1 MLIYFVR
8 HANAGKSVANPAQDA
23 KRPLDKAGVR
33 QSSYVGKALA
43 ALDTQVEVI
52 ISSPLKRAVQTA
64 SLIANELAHDR
75 QIVISEALGK
85 NADFKAFQE
94 LLRKHSKHDAIM
106 VVGHNPSLS
115 QFISNV
121 ITGNVNGRAVDLKKG
136 AAARVEHDGRKPAV
150 LQWCITPRIVET
162 VYQAART
169 SSRPKT
175 SRK

>member
-8 HANAGKSVANPAQDA
+8 HASAGKSLSDPAHDA

-33 QSSYVGKALA
+33 QSAYVGRALA
-43 ALDTQVEVI
+43 ALETQVEVI
-52 ISSPLKRAVQTA
+52 ISSPLKRAAQTA
-64 SLIANELAHDR
+64 SLVANELAHDR
-75 QIVISEALGK
+75 KIMFSEALGK
-85 NADFKAFQE
+85 DAEFNAFQE
-94 LLRKHSKHDAIM
+94 LLRKYAKHDAIM

-115 QFISNV
+115 RFLSNV
-121 ITGNVNGRAVDLKKG
+121 ITGATNGRAVELKKG
-136 AAARVEHDGRKPAV
+136 AVARVDYDGRKPAM

-162 VYQAART
+162 VYQSAKT